1 MLDAIKR
8 HFSKSYNLVFWILF
22 GPAMLWTLTAIF
34 ELYTK
39 YYDELTPQDHLQFF
53 LRFFFPISLA
63 TLVTVLER
71 RQRLRREALV
81 GKIKKYL
88 DS

>member
-1 MLDAIKR
+1 MLNAIKR
-8 HFSKSYNLVFWILF
+8 HFSKTYNLVFWLLF
-22 GPAMLWTLTAIF
+22 SPAMIWTLTAVY

-39 YYDELTPQDHLQFF
+39 YYDELVFQDHLQFF

-71 RQRLRREALV
+71 RQRLRRNALV

-88 DS
+88 DN

>member
-1 MLDAIKR
+1 VLNKVKG

-22 GPAMLWTLTAIF
+22 GPAIIWTLLGVH

-39 YYDELTPQDHLQFF
+39 YFDILTSFDHLQFF

-63 TLVTVLER
+63 TLVTMLER
-71 RQRLRREALV
+71 RQRLKRERLV
-81 GKIKKYL
+81 KKIQKYL
-88 DS
+88 GD